1 MDDELEDAT
10 TVAIILQPLLKTVA
24 GYLLS
29 TPGVA
34 VGFMPGPMRLVQNG
48 KKVEVN
54 DEGK

>member
-34 VGFMPGPMRLVQNG
+34 VGFMSGPMRLVQNG